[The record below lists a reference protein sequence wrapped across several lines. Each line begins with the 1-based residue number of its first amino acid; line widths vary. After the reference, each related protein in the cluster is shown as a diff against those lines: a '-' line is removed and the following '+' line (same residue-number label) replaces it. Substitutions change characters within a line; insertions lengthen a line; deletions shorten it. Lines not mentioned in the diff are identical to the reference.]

1 MINLDNITF
10 RYGQKPPVLQGLSLQ
25 LKPGHIYGLLGSN
38 GAGKSSLMRL
48 MAGLLYP
55 TVGHIRVNER
65 EPRRREP
72 AFLEDIFFLPET
84 LDIPAMSFRKYVAT
98 LSAFYPRFSHEQ
110 FRHYLQAFQLP
121 GTIGWLDDLS
131 LGQRKKLIISFGLAT
146 NTSVLLMDEPTNG
159 LDIPSKAQF
168 RKVVSAALSP
178 DRLVVISTHQVRD
191 LDALI
196 DAVVLLNDHE
206 LLLNAPLEH
215 VGQRLRFETA
225 TRDVPADVL
234 YAEPSLRGHAIVREN
249 LDPEADTPIDLER
262 LFNAAISSPQRMK
275 TLFPAQKS

>member
-1 MINLDNITF
+1 
-10 RYGQKPPVLQGLSLQ
+10 
-25 LKPGHIYGLLGSN
+25 
-38 GAGKSSLMRL
+38 MRL

-55 TVGHIRVNER
+55 TTGQIRVNER

-72 AFLEDIFFLPET
+72 AFLEDLFFLPE
-84 LDIPAMSFRKYVAT
+84 DIDVPALTFAKYVAT
-98 LSAFYPRFSHEQ
+98 MSVFYPRFNHEQ
-110 FRHYLQAFQLP
+110 FRQYLQAFQLP
-121 GTIGWLDDLS
+121 NAIGWLDELS

-178 DRLVVISTHQVRD
+178 ERLIVISTHQVRD

-196 DAVVLLNDHE
+196 DALVLLNDHE
-206 LLLNAPLEH
+206 LLLNAPLEQ
-215 VGQRLRFETA
+215 VSQRLRFELTG
-225 TRDVPADVL
+225 REIPADVL

-249 LDPEADTPIDLER
+249 PDPDADTPIDLER

-275 TLFPAQKS
+275 TLFPAQKR